1 MKVIADSCLGADEM
15 AWPPVFRF
23 HPTDEELVLYYLK
36 KNICKKRI
44 KLNIIRELDVYK
56 WDPEELSGM
65 LSFLYYFFFLLAL
78 ILVVFLYDC

>member
-1 MKVIADSCLGADEM
+1 MKVTADSCLDADEM

-23 HPTDEELVLYYLK
+23 HPTDEELMLYYLK

-44 KLNIIRELDVYK
+44 KLNIIQELNVYK